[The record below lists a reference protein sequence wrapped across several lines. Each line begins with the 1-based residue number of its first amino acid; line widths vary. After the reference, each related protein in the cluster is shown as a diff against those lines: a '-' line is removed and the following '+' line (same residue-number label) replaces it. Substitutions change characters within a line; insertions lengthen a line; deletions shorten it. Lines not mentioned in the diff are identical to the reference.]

1 MPREHQPARIRKR
14 NRVGLYRES
23 EGFIVPLEGMG
34 QHNPAR
40 GKEPCFVHATKE
52 RRRWGLPVLITPE
65 TIRTLQRKLYRKA
78 KQEPSCRFH
87 ALYDKVYRA
96 DILEFAYRLVRANK
110 GSAGIDGVTFE
121 TIEENEGAPAFIGEL
136 EEALRNK
143 TYKPDP
149 VKRVMIPKSDGSQ
162 RPLGIPTIR
171 DRVAQMAAK
180 LVIEPIFE
188 ADFCET
194 SYGFRPKKSA
204 HNAVDDV
211 TYAMNIGY
219 TEVIDADLSKYFDT
233 IPHANLM
240 ATVAERIC
248 DGEILRL
255 IQMWLK
261 APIMEM
267 DKDGT
272 KRNIGGGKGNRKGT
286 PQGGVISPLLSN
298 LYLHI
303 LDRIW
308 ERNNLQHRLGA
319 RIVRYADDIV
329 ILCRRNKSDKAMAVL
344 RQILERLKL
353 ALNETKTKIVNS
365 HKGKFD
371 FLGFTIWIA
380 ESRKN
385 GNLYSHVQPSKKALQ
400 AIKDSVTAI
409 TQRKMTVKPLE
420 KIVTEV
426 NATVRGWVGY
436 FHFKNCSKVLT
447 HLRGH
452 VEERLRTHLRKRHK
466 VKARGTGYAR
476 YGSQVLYGKYG
487 LYKVPTTAGWKK
499 AHAV

>member
-1 MPREHQPARIRKR
+1 MQPTS
-14 NRVGLYRES
+14 G
-23 EGFIVPLEGMG
+23 
-34 QHNPAR
+34 
-40 GKEPCFVHATKE
+40 GKGIAVMLT
-52 RRRWGLPVLITPE
+52 TPE

-78 KQEPSCRFH
+78 KQEPACRFH

-96 DILEFAYRLVRANK
+96 DILSHAYRLVRSNK

-121 TIEENEGAPAFIGEL
+121 AIEENEGVPAFIGEL

-143 TYKPDP
+143 TYQPDP

-204 HNAVDDV
+204 HDAVDDV
-211 TYAMNIGY
+211 AYAMNNGY

-240 ATVAERIC
+240 AVVAERIC
-248 DGEILRL
+248 DGEILAL

-261 APIMEM
+261 APIMEVG
-267 DKDGT
+267 KDGT

-308 ERNNLQHRLGA
+308 ERNNLQQRLGA

-329 ILCRRNKSDKAMAVL
+329 ILCRRCKSGKAMAVL

-353 ALNETKTKIVNS
+353 TLNEAKTKVVNAFD
-365 HKGKFD
+365 GKFN
-371 FLGFTIWIA
+371 FLGFTIRMGKG
-380 ESRKN
+380 RKT
-385 GNLYSHVQPSKKALQ
+385 GNYYPNVQPSKKAEQ
-400 AIKDSVTAI
+400 TIKDRITGLTARGRTI
-409 TQRKMTVKPLE
+409 MPLE
-420 KIVTEV
+420 WVVNEV
-426 NATVRGWVGY
+426 NTTVRGWVGY
-436 FHFKNCSKVLT
+436 FHYRNCSQTLVRIRNHLEQRLT
-447 HLRGH
+447 I
-452 VEERLRTHLRKRHK
+452 HLRKRHK
-466 VKARGTGYAR
+466 VRGRKASYAKFPSR
-476 YGSQVLYGKYG
+476 SLYEKYG
-487 LYKVPTTAGWKK
+487 LYKVPTSAGWAKV
-499 AHAV
+499 HASQ

>member
-1 MPREHQPARIRKR
+1 MFTQPKS
-14 NRVGLYRES
+14 G
-23 EGFIVPLEGMG
+23 
-34 QHNPAR
+34 
-40 GKEPCFVHATKE
+40 GKGIAT
-52 RRRWGLPVLITPE
+52 VLTTPE

-78 KQEPSCRFH
+78 KQEPACRFH

-96 DILEFAYRLVRANK
+96 DILEFAYRLVRDKK

-121 TIEENEGAPAFIGEL
+121 AIEENEGAPAFIGEL

-171 DRVAQMAAK
+171 DRVAQMAVK

-204 HNAVDDV
+204 HDAVEDV
-211 TYAMNIGY
+211 TYAMNTGY

-272 KRNIGGGKGNRKGT
+272 KRNIGGGKGNRTGT

-308 ERNNLQHRLGA
+308 ERNNLQQRLGA

-329 ILCRRNKSDKAMAVL
+329 ILCRRSKSDKAMAVL

-353 ALNETKTKIVNS
+353 TLNETKTKTVNA

-371 FLGFTIWIA
+371 FLGFSIWMG
-380 ESRKN
+380 ESRRT
-385 GNLYSHVQPSKKALQ
+385 GNLYPHVQPSKKSLQ
-400 AIKDSVTAI
+400 KIKDRVTELTKRARTI
-409 TQRKMTVKPLE
+409 MPLE
-420 KIVTEV
+420 WIVNEI

-436 FHFKNCSKVLT
+436 FHYRNCNKALT

-466 VKARGTGYAR
+466 VRDMKAGYVKFR
-476 YGSQVLYGKYG
+476 SRKLYEKYG
-487 LYKVPTTAGWKK
+487 LYKVPTTAGWTK
-499 AHAV
+499 AHA

>member
-1 MPREHQPARIRKR
+1 MTLK
-14 NRVGLYRES
+14 
-23 EGFIVPLEGMG
+23 
-34 QHNPAR
+34 
-40 GKEPCFVHATKE
+40 
-52 RRRWGLPVLITPE
+52 TPE
-65 TIRTLQRKLYRKA
+65 RIRTLQRKLYCKA
-78 KQEPSCRFH
+78 KQEPACRFH

-110 GSAGIDGVTFE
+110 GSAGIDGVTFAA
-121 TIEENEGAPAFIGEL
+121 IEENEGAAAFIAEL
-136 EEALRNK
+136 EEALRSK

-171 DRVAQMAAK
+171 DRVVQMAAK

-188 ADFCET
+188 ADFCKT

-204 HNAVDDV
+204 HDAVDDV
-211 TYAMNIGY
+211 AYAMNTGY
-219 TEVIDADLSKYFDT
+219 TEIIDADLSKYFDT

-240 ATVAERIC
+240 AVVAERIC

-298 LYLHI
+298 LYLHL

-308 ERNNLQHRLGA
+308 DRKNLQQRLGA
-319 RIVRYADDIV
+319 RIVRYADDVV
-329 ILCRRNKSDKAMAVL
+329 ILCRRGQSAQAMAAL
-344 RQILERLKL
+344 NQILERLEL
-353 ALNETKTKIVNS
+353 TLNQTKTKTVNAY
-365 HKGKFD
+365 KEKFD
-371 FLGFTIWIA
+371 FLGFSIWMGK
-380 ESRKN
+380 SRKT
-385 GNLYSHVQPSKKALQ
+385 GNSYPHVQPSKKTLQ
-400 AIKDSVTAI
+400 KIKDQVTML
-409 TQRKMTVKPLE
+409 TTRKRTIMPLE
-420 KIVTEV
+420 WIVKEI

-436 FHFKNCSKVLT
+436 FHYRNCSKSLSQIR
-447 HLRGH
+447 HH
-452 VEERLRTHLRKRHK
+452 VEERLITHLRKRHK
-466 VKARGTGYAR
+466 VRNRMTGYVRFPNRWLYER
-476 YGSQVLYGKYG
+476 YN
-487 LYKVPTTAGWKK
+487 LYKMPTTAVWAK
-499 AHAV
+499 AHALS

>member
-1 MPREHQPARIRKR
+1 M
-14 NRVGLYRES
+14 L
-23 EGFIVPLEGMG
+23 
-34 QHNPAR
+34 
-40 GKEPCFVHATKE
+40 T
-52 RRRWGLPVLITPE
+52 TPE

-78 KQEPSCRFH
+78 KQEPACRFH

-96 DILEFAYRLVRANK
+96 DILSHAYRLVRANK

-121 TIEENEGAPAFIGEL
+121 AIEENEGVPAFIGEL

-143 TYKPDP
+143 AYKPNP

-171 DRVAQMAAK
+171 DRVAQMAVK
-180 LVIEPIFE
+180 LIIEPIFE

-204 HNAVDDV
+204 HAAVDDV
-211 TYAMNIGY
+211 AYAMNTGY

-255 IQMWLK
+255 LQMWLK
-261 APIMEM
+261 APIIEV

-308 ERNNLQHRLGA
+308 ERNNLQQRLGA

-329 ILCRRNKSDKAMAVL
+329 ILCRRCKSDKAMAVL
-344 RQILERLKL
+344 RQLLERLKL
-353 ALNETKTKIVNS
+353 TLNEAKTKVVNAFD
-365 HKGKFD
+365 GKFN
-371 FLGFTIWIA
+371 FLGFTIRMGKG
-380 ESRKN
+380 RKT
-385 GNLYSHVQPSKKALQ
+385 GNYYANVQPSKKAEQ
-400 AIKDSVTAI
+400 TIKDRI
-409 TQRKMTVKPLE
+409 TGLTTRGRTIMPLE
-420 KIVTEV
+420 RVVNEV
-426 NATVRGWVGY
+426 NTTVRGWVGY
-436 FHFKNCSKVLT
+436 FHYRNCSQTLVRIRNHLEQRLT
-447 HLRGH
+447 I
-452 VEERLRTHLRKRHK
+452 HLRKRHK
-466 VKARGTGYAR
+466 IRGRNASYAKFPSR
-476 YGSQVLYGKYG
+476 SLYEKYG
-487 LYKVPTTAGWKK
+487 LYKVPTSAGWAKV
-499 AHAV
+499 HASQ

>member
-1 MPREHQPARIRKR
+1 
-14 NRVGLYRES
+14 
-23 EGFIVPLEGMG
+23 
-34 QHNPAR
+34 
-40 GKEPCFVHATKE
+40 
-52 RRRWGLPVLITPE
+52 
-65 TIRTLQRKLYRKA
+65 
-78 KQEPSCRFH
+78 
-87 ALYDKVYRA
+87 LYDKVYRA

-121 TIEENEGAPAFIGEL
+121 AIEEKEGAPAFIGEL

-211 TYAMNIGY
+211 VDAMLTGH

-255 IQMWLK
+255 LQMWLK
-261 APIMEM
+261 APVMEM

-308 ERNNLQHRLGA
+308 ERNNLRQRLGA

-329 ILCRRNKSDKAMAVL
+329 ILCRRNKSDKAMTTL
-344 RQILERLKL
+344 RHILERLKL
-353 ALNETKTKIVNS
+353 SLNETKTKIVNA
-365 HKGKFD
+365 HKEKFD
-371 FLGFTIWIA
+371 FLGFSIRMA
-380 ESRKN
+380 ESWKT
-385 GNLYSHVQPSKKALQ
+385 GNLYPHVQPSKKSLQ
-400 AIKDSVTAI
+400 KIKDRVTELTMRRRTI
-409 TQRKMTVKPLE
+409 MPLE
-420 KIVTEV
+420 WIVKEV
-426 NATVRGWVGY
+426 NATVKGWVGY
-436 FHFKNCSKVLT
+436 FHYRNCSKALGQIRSHIKERLIT
-447 HLRGH
+447 HLC
-452 VEERLRTHLRKRHK
+452 KRHK
-466 VKARGTGYAR
+466 IRNRNAGYVRFPDRLLYKR
-476 YGSQVLYGKYG
+476 YN
-487 LYKVPTTAGWKK
+487 LYKVPTTAVWVK
-499 AHAV
+499 AHALQ